1 MQGCVIVRLL
11 RTMHA
16 QDQQKQA
23 LQSQFRKNCRRQ
35 LISSFVY
42 MCSVVCTQ
50 INDYIVLVDAQPLVH
65 TYLDTHSR
73 TYERSDIQPTIKVI
87 AIEKLWL

>member
-1 MQGCVIVRLL
+1 
-11 RTMHA
+11 
-16 QDQQKQA
+16 
-23 LQSQFRKNCRRQ
+23 
-35 LISSFVY
+35 
-42 MCSVVCTQ
+42 MCSVVYTQ

>member
-1 MQGCVIVRLL
+1 MQSPQSESTTRSLTLL
-11 RTMHA
+11 
-16 QDQQKQA
+16 
-23 LQSQFRKNCRRQ
+23 
-35 LISSFVY
+35 
-42 MCSVVCTQ
+42 CTQ
-50 INDYIVLVDAQPLVH
+50 INDYIVMVDAQPLVH